1 LALASREVECTALFD
16 TGSCYTIIKRTLF
29 EKSLGPSWEKL
40 SKPVKLY
47 LVNGKFVEADKYA
60 QVTLIIDGVELLPPE
75 TVLVLDEFVEEV
87 EVEGKRIK
95 TPEVIVGAGTMD
107 KYGILLDPGE
117 GLRCWAPGSYY
128 SPTRCGS
135 RASVSYHR
143 DFDEDSLGRPLSS

>member
-1 LALASREVECTALFD
+1 VRVRKVIKLALAGREVECTALFD
-16 TGSCYTIIKRTLF
+16 TGSGYTIIRRTFF
-29 EKSLGPSWEKL
+29 EKSFGPSWEKL

-87 EVEGKRIK
+87 EVEGRRIK

-107 KYGILLDPGE
+107 KYGILLDPRE
-117 GLRCWAPGSYY
+117 G
-128 SPTRCGS
+128 
-135 RASVSYHR
+135 VKV
-143 DFDEDSLGRPLSS
+143 LGAGLLL

>member
-1 LALASREVECTALFD
+1 V
-16 TGSCYTIIKRTLF
+16 
-29 EKSLGPSWEKL
+29 
-40 SKPVKLY
+40 
-47 LVNGKFVEADKYA
+47 
-60 QVTLIIDGVELLPPE
+60 LLPPE

-87 EVEGKRIK
+87 EVDGRRIK

-107 KYGILLDPGE
+107 KYGILLDPRE

-143 DFDEDSLGRPLSS
+143 GFDEDSSEAPSILIVAEHRDPLLMLRLNSWYRKRVVH